1 MKQNESILENLS
13 TLNASLPY
21 GSRKVIAER
30 TGTTQQYV
38 TRVLLGLYMPDMK
51 VIRAAIA
58 YYIEYEAEQ
67 KRINKDIEIALQ
79 NGK

>member
-38 TRVLLGLYMPDMK
+38 TRVLLGLYKPDMK
-51 VIRAAIA
+51 VIRAALA

-67 KRINKDIEIALQ
+67 KIINKDIEIALQ